1 MPDWLPDF
9 LNGSL
14 LYGPFYQIASA
25 IWNTAM
31 SACMG
36 IMTKTPEG
44 FSSAT
49 WTYVNNEL
57 YPWALSIGIMSLNF
71 KENMTIELMIEAM
84 IKVVVLNV
92 LLVKGLDV
100 IKKIF
105 EMASVMAG
113 TAVMIEPPA
122 FFTGDVDVGSVMFF
136 WIYGLFY
143 FLVAMVCAFLI
154 LITLYSRYIKL
165 YHFHLQCLLSQEDVE
180 SKEQP
185 MHG

>member
-71 KENMTIELMIEAM
+71 FVMMGFFKAVGNFKENMTIELRSNDQGGCL
-84 IKVVVLNV
+84 KR
-92 LLVKGLDV
+92 
-100 IKKIF
+100 
-105 EMASVMAG
+105 
-113 TAVMIEPPA
+113 T
-122 FFTGDVDVGSVMFF
+122 VGKRIGRDQKDF
-136 WIYGLFY
+136 
-143 FLVAMVCAFLI
+143 
-154 LITLYSRYIKL
+154 
-165 YHFHLQCLLSQEDVE
+165 
-180 SKEQP
+180 
-185 MHG
+185 

>member
-14 LYGPFYQIASA
+14 LYGPLYQIASA

-71 KENMTIELMIEAM
+71 
-84 IKVVVLNV
+84 
-92 LLVKGLDV
+92 
-100 IKKIF
+100 F
-105 EMASVMAG
+105 VMMG
-113 TAVMIEPPA
+113 FFKAVGN
-122 FFTGDVDVGSVMFF
+122 F
-136 WIYGLFY
+136 
-143 FLVAMVCAFLI
+143 
-154 LITLYSRYIKL
+154 
-165 YHFHLQCLLSQEDVE
+165 
-180 SKEQP
+180 
-185 MHG
+185 

>member
-1 MPDWLPDF
+1 MPDWLPEF
-9 LNGSL
+9 LNSSL

-57 YPWALSIGIMSLNF
+57 YPWALSIGIMSLNLFVMMGFFKAVGNF

-136 WIYGLFY
+136 GSMGCSTSL
-143 FLVAMVCAFLI
+143 
-154 LITLYSRYIKL
+154 
-165 YHFHLQCLLSQEDVE
+165 
-180 SKEQP
+180 
-185 MHG
+185 